1 MHFAVLTIF
10 IAGYLLLLLAER
22 LTPLPG
28 WLRLAAVVLLAPAI
42 LLLWAALRRRE
53 ERLSSGLRSE
63 ISGMQQELAKTAQRY
78 KSLLEGAGNAVLV
91 LRADSLRLEEVNRRA
106 AELFGYSKEELTGL
120 PSRDLLHPSGAEGFR
135 DLIVRLN
142 RSGRGDAEGL
152 SFRKKDGTPFSGQI
166 DARLIKLVDEQVV
179 HCVVRD
185 ITAQVATEKE
195 IWQRNRELSIL
206 NNILIGVNRGPKLE
220 TVLQETLVETLE
232 LFQAGA
238 GTLHLFDQEG
248 AAPVLTASRSVSS
261 ALQQLILRELGER
274 SGRVA
279 MVTVSGAPTDPG
291 LAACAAAEGWHGL
304 AAVPLSA
311 HNVTVGVMHLLH
323 AAPRDYSKE
332 ELRFLASVGT
342 QLGNVIEQ
350 TRLFAELNWKSAE
363 LLRSYRLLEGSSHS
377 LGLSEIQLKQNLAL
391 VEQANLDLSRLDRMK
406 NQFLGMVSHE
416 FNTPL
421 TSILS
426 GAEYLLQLGH
436 GKENDQVLE
445 MIRGGGLRLK
455 ELVADILKLIKL
467 EAQGGELATSA
478 LHLDH
483 SLKSLRDQLQPQL
496 SERGQT
502 LRLTDLEALP
512 YFDGDW
518 KYLERVFSEL
528 LLNAMRFTPV
538 GGEIEVTGR
547 VVDRAALGTRRE
559 TLERFSSGFLGR
571 CGERCFLEVEV
582 RDNGIGIPAGEEQGI
597 FEIFYEVGEIRHH
610 SSGSGGPRGKGAG
623 LGLAIV
629 KGMVEAH
636 GGMVW
641 VESGQGS
648 SFFLV
653 LPLEQELIQPEL
665 F

>member
-1 MHFAVLTIF
+1 LHLAALTIC
-10 IAGYLLLLLAER
+10 IAGLLLLLLAER
-22 LTPLPG
+22 MIPVPG
-28 WLRLAAVVLLAPAI
+28 WLHLAAIILLAQAI
-42 LLLWAALRRRE
+42 LMLWAALRRRE
-53 ERLSSGLRSE
+53 ERLGARLRGE
-63 ISGMQQELAKTAQRY
+63 ISGLQRERAQ
-78 KSLLEGAGNAVLV
+78 G
-91 LRADSLRLEEVNRRA
+91 
-106 AELFGYSKEELTGL
+106 
-120 PSRDLLHPSGAEGFR
+120 
-135 DLIVRLN
+135 
-142 RSGRGDAEGL
+142 
-152 SFRKKDGTPFSGQI
+152 
-166 DARLIKLVDEQVV
+166 ARL
-179 HCVVRD
+179 RD
-185 ITAQVATEKE
+185 VSAQTATEKE

-206 NNILIGVNRGPKLE
+206 NNILIGVNRDPRLE
-220 TVLQETLVETLE
+220 DVLQETLVETLE

-238 GTLHLFDQEG
+238 GTLHLFDQES
-248 AAPVLTASRSVSS
+248 AAPALAASHLVPSG
-261 ALQQLILRELGER
+261 LQELIIRDLEER
-274 SGRVA
+274 SARVA
-279 MVTVSGAPTDPG
+279 EVTLPGAPAAPG
-291 LAACAAAEGWHGL
+291 LAASVAGKGWGGL
-304 AAVPLSA
+304 TAVPLA
-311 HNVTVGVMHLLH
+311 AQGVTVGVMHLLH
-323 AAPRDYSKE
+323 AVPRDYSKE
-332 ELRFLASVGT
+332 ELRFLESVGT
-342 QLGNVIEQ
+342 QLGSAVGQ

-377 LGLSEIQLKQNLAL
+377 LGLSELQLKQNLAL

-426 GAEYLLQLGH
+426 GTEYLLQLGS
-436 GKENDQVLE
+436 GQENDQVLE

-483 SLKSLRDQLQPQL
+483 SLKSLREQLQPQL
-496 SERGQT
+496 TERGQT

-547 VVDRAALGTRRE
+547 VVDRAALGARRE

-597 FEIFYEVGEIRHH
+597 FEIFYEVGDIRHH

-636 GGMVW
+636 GGMV
-641 VESGQGS
+641 
-648 SFFLV
+648 
-653 LPLEQELIQPEL
+653 
-665 F
+665 

>member
-1 MHFAVLTIF
+1 LHFATLTLF
-10 IAGYLLLLLAER
+10 IVGDLLLLLAER

-28 WLRLAAVVLLAPAI
+28 WLHLAAIILLAQAI
-42 LLLWAALRRRE
+42 LMLWAALRRRE

-63 ISGMQQELAKTAQRY
+63 ISGMQQELTKTARRY

-91 LRADSLRLEEVNRRA
+91 LSADSLTLEEVNRRA
-106 AELFGYSKEELTGL
+106 AELFGHSKEELSGL
-120 PSRDLLHPSGAEGFR
+120 PGWGLLHQSGEAGFR
-135 DLIVRLN
+135 DLIDRLTRN
-142 RSGRGDAEGL
+142 GRAEAEGL
-152 SFRKKDGTPFSGQI
+152 TFQRKDGTLFLGAI
-166 DARLIKLVDEQVV
+166 DARLIELVDEQVV

-220 TVLQETLVETLE
+220 DVLQETLVETQE

-248 AAPVLTASRSVSS
+248 AAPALIAARSVSS
-261 ALQQLILRELGER
+261 ALLELILRELGER
-274 SGRVA
+274 SGRLTE
-279 MVTVSGAPTDPG
+279 VTVSGAPAGPG
-291 LAACAAAEGWHGL
+291 LPASAAAEGWRGL
-304 AAVPLSA
+304 TAVPLSA

-323 AAPRDYSKE
+323 ATPRDFSKE

-391 VEQANLDLSRLDRMK
+391 VELANLELSRLDRMK

-426 GAEYLLQLGH
+426 GTEYLLQQGG
-436 GKENDQVLE
+436 GKEIDQVLE

-467 EAQGGELATSA
+467 EAQGGELTTSA
-478 LHLDH
+478 LHLDL
-483 SLKSLRDQLQPQL
+483 SLKGLRDQLLPQL
-496 SERGQT
+496 SERRQT
-502 LRLTDLEALP
+502 LRLTDLETLP

-547 VVDRAALGTRRE
+547 VVDCASLGARRE

-582 RDNGIGIPAGEEQGI
+582 RDNGIGIPAGEQQGI
-597 FEIFYEVGEIRHH
+597 FEIFYEVGDIRHH
-610 SSGSGGPRGKGAG
+610 SSGSGGHQGKGAG

>member
-1 MHFAVLTIF
+1 LILAALTIF
-10 IAGYLLLLLAER
+10 IAGDLLLLLAER
-22 LTPLPG
+22 FTPLPG
-28 WLRLAAVVLLAPAI
+28 WLHLAAVILLAQAI
-42 LLLWAALRRRE
+42 LMLWAALRRRE

-63 ISGMQQELAKTAQRY
+63 ISRMQQEQAKT
-78 KSLLEGAGNAVLV
+78 
-91 LRADSLRLEEVNRRA
+91 
-106 AELFGYSKEELTGL
+106 
-120 PSRDLLHPSGAEGFR
+120 
-135 DLIVRLN
+135 
-142 RSGRGDAEGL
+142 
-152 SFRKKDGTPFSGQI
+152 DGG
-166 DARLIKLVDEQVV
+166 
-179 HCVVRD
+179 RD
-185 ITAQVATEKE
+185 IAAQAAAEKE

-206 NNILIGVNRGPKLE
+206 NNILIGVNRGPRLE
-220 TVLQETLVETLE
+220 DVLQETLVETLE
-232 LFQAGA
+232 LFQAGG

-248 AAPVLTASRSVSS
+248 AAPVLTASRSASNR
-261 ALQQLILRELGER
+261 LQQLLLEELGER
-274 SGRVA
+274 SGRVTE
-279 MVTVSGAPTDPG
+279 VTVSGAPDGPG
-291 LAACAAAEGWHGL
+291 LPAGAAAEGWREVT
-304 AAVPLSA
+304 AVPLAA
-311 HNVTVGVMHLLH
+311 HKVTVGVMHLLH
-323 AAPRDYSKE
+323 ADPRDYSKE
-332 ELRFLASVGT
+332 ELRFLAGVGT
-342 QLGNVIEQ
+342 QLGNAVGQ

-377 LGLSEIQLKQNLAL
+377 LGLSELQLKQNLAL

-426 GAEYLLQLGH
+426 GTEYLLQLGS
-436 GKENDQVLE
+436 GTENDQVLE

-483 SLKSLRDQLQPQL
+483 SLKSLREQLQPQL
-496 SERGQT
+496 TERGQT

-547 VVDRAALGTRRE
+547 VVDRAALGARRE

-597 FEIFYEVGEIRHH
+597 FEIFYEVGDIRHH
-610 SSGSGGPRGKGAG
+610 SSGSGGQRGKGAG

-653 LPLEQELIQPEL
+653 LPLEQELTQPEL

>member
-1 MHFAVLTIF
+1 LHLAALTTF
-10 IAGYLLLLLAER
+10 IAGDLLLLLAER
-22 LTPLPG
+22 LMPLPG
-28 WLRLAAVVLLAPAI
+28 WLHLAAVILLALAI
-42 LLLWAALRRRE
+42 LMLWAALRRCE

-63 ISGMQQELAKTAQRY
+63 MIAMQQELAK
-78 KSLLEGAGNAVLV
+78 
-91 LRADSLRLEEVNRRA
+91 A
-106 AELFGYSKEELTGL
+106 A
-120 PSRDLLHPSGAEGFR
+120 R
-135 DLIVRLN
+135 
-142 RSGRGDAEGL
+142 
-152 SFRKKDGTPFSGQI
+152 
-166 DARLIKLVDEQVV
+166 
-179 HCVVRD
+179 VRD
-185 ITAQVATEKE
+185 SAAQAAIEKE

-206 NNILIGVNRGPKLE
+206 NNILIGVNRGPRLE
-220 TVLQETLVETLE
+220 DVLQETLVETLE
-232 LFQAGA
+232 LLQAGA

-248 AAPVLTASRSVSS
+248 AAPALTASRSVSS
-261 ALQQLILRELGER
+261 RLQQLLLEELGER
-274 SGRVA
+274 PGRVSE
-279 MVTVSGAPTDPG
+279 VTVAGAPDGPG
-291 LAACAAAEGWHGL
+291 LPESAASEGWHGVTSVPL
-304 AAVPLSA
+304 AA
-311 HNVTVGVMHLLH
+311 HKVTVGVMHLLH

-342 QLGNVIEQ
+342 QLGNAVGQ

-377 LGLSEIQLKQNLAL
+377 LGLSELQLKQNLAL

-426 GAEYLLQLGH
+426 GTEYLLQLGS
-436 GKENDQVLE
+436 GTENDQVLE

-483 SLKSLRDQLQPQL
+483 SLKSLREQLQPQL
-496 SERGQT
+496 TERGQT
-502 LRLTDLEALP
+502 LRLTDLETLP

-547 VVDRAALGTRRE
+547 VVDRAALGARRE

-582 RDNGIGIPAGEEQGI
+582 RDNGIGIPAGEQQGI
-597 FEIFYEVGEIRHH
+597 FEIFYEVGDIRHH

-641 VESGQGS
+641 VESRQGS

-653 LPLEQELIQPEL
+653 LPLEQELTQPEL